1 MTQSTTTASLGA
13 DDRRPGDPSPGTGR
27 DVAGGLRALVNRVN
41 SVLGENSRLLP
52 ILAGWVILAV
62 IFQSDT
68 GYFLT
73 TRNLSNLIVQST
85 VTGLIALGLV
95 FVLLIGEIDLSV
107 AANSGFSATVMGSI
121 LVVHGMGLTVAMIA
135 AILAGALIGAIQ
147 GAWCNLFGIPSFVVT
162 LGVSLVLN
170 AGALALVP
178 NQGQISLLGTSVLN
192 LTSHYLAGTTL
203 YAILVVSLVAYLGF
217 RLWLL
222 TTSRREKL
230 EASAMKIVILPFATF
245 TVLGIVLLVIF
256 QRSGGLPIAVAV
268 FFALVALTSL
278 MLRYSRIGIA
288 MYAVG
293 GNKAAARRSGIKVGR
308 IRVLAFTL
316 AGALASFGGIV
327 SASRILGVTTSLGGG
342 SLLLDSIAAAVI
354 GGMSLFGG
362 HGRAAAAIL
371 GAIIVET
378 VANGLNLMNAGPA
391 VVYAATGGLLVL
403 AVSIDGLV
411 GRRNQKG
418 GRR

>member
-1 MTQSTTTASLGA
+1 MTQSTTAAPVGSNDGPPGLPAPGGRGGA
-13 DDRRPGDPSPGTGR
+13 
-27 DVAGGLRALVNRVN
+27 AGALRTLAARTN
-41 SVLGENSRLLP
+41 SVLGENSRLVP

-62 IFQSDT
+62 IFQTDT

-107 AANSGFSATVMGSI
+107 AANSGFAATLMGNI
-121 LVVHGMGLTVAMIA
+121 LVVRHMNLAIAMTVAIVVG
-135 AILAGALIGAIQ
+135 GAIGAVQ
-147 GAWCNLFGIPSFVVT
+147 GTWCNIFGIPSFVVT

-192 LTSHYLAGTTL
+192 LTSHDLGGTTL
-203 YAILVVSLVAYLGF
+203 YVLLFASLAAYLGF
-217 RLWLL
+217 RVWLL
-222 TTSRREKL
+222 LSTRREQL
-230 EASAMKIVILPFATF
+230 PASALKIVVLPVATF
-245 TVLGIVLLVIF
+245 TVLGILLLIIF
-256 QRSGGLPIAVAV
+256 QRSGGLPIAVGV

-278 MLRYSRIGIA
+278 MLRHSRVGIA

-293 GNKAAARRSGIKVGR
+293 GNKAAARRTGIKADR

-316 AGALASFGGIV
+316 AGALAAFGGIV
-327 SASRILGVTTSLGGG
+327 SAARILGVTTSLGGG

-411 GRRNQKG
+411 GRRTQKG
-418 GRR
+418 RR

>member
-1 MTQSTTTASLGA
+1 MTQSTTATALEPGGQTSGAASRGTESGILG
-13 DDRRPGDPSPGTGR
+13 S
-27 DVAGGLRALVNRVN
+27 LRAIAARAN
-41 SVLGENSRLLP
+41 SVLGENTRLVP

-62 IFQSDT
+62 IFQADT

-73 TRNLSNLIVQST
+73 TRNLSDLIVQST

-121 LVVHGMGLTVAMIA
+121 LVVHNMNLAVAMIA
-135 AILAGALIGAIQ
+135 AIGAGALIGAIQ

-178 NQGQISLLGTSVLN
+178 NQGQISLLGTSVLG
-192 LTSHYLAGTTL
+192 LTDDDLTGSTL
-203 YAILVVSLVAYLGF
+203 YVILVASIAAYLLF

-222 TTSRREKL
+222 ATHRREKL
-230 EASAMKIVILPFATF
+230 EASLLKTVVLPVATF
-245 TVLGIVLLVIF
+245 TVLGILLLIIF
-256 QRSGGLPIAVAV
+256 QRSGGLPIAVGI

-278 MLRYSRIGIA
+278 MLRYSRVGIA

-293 GNKAAARRSGIKVGR
+293 GNKAAARRSGIKVDRVR
-308 IRVLAFTL
+308 ILAFTL

-327 SASRILGVTTSLGGG
+327 SAARILGVTTTLGGG

-378 VANGLNLMNAGPA
+378 VANGLNLMNASPA

-418 GRR
+418 RR